1 MEPARL
7 TVEARFNLPSLLA
20 VLGGFNVV
28 VPFRPCSAL
37 DLTDLAIL
45 IVRDLAS
52 VGAVLE
58 GHLMGFQFGLV
69 LAEDLTF
76 GAVVFASTVFHAF

>member
-7 TVEARFNLPSLLA
+7 TMEARFNLPSLLA
-20 VLGGFNVV
+20 VLGGFKVV
-28 VPFRPCSAL
+28 VPFRPSSAL
-37 DLTDLAIL
+37 DLTDLAEL
-45 IVRDLAS
+45 IVFKFSR

-76 GAVVFASTVFHAF
+76 GAVVFAFTVFHAF

>member
-7 TVEARFNLPSLLA
+7 TMEARFNLPSLLA

-45 IVRDLAS
+45 IVFKFSR

-76 GAVVFASTVFHAF
+76 GAVVFASAVFHAF